1 MRGAAAMVKAMNTPG
16 AGEATRFTGR
26 EHEVLKLLARG
37 LSNKAIGQRLFISE
51 TTAKFHVGNIMRKLD
66 VSRRAEAV
74 YEASKMGV
82 I

>member
-1 MRGAAAMVKAMNTPG
+1 M
-16 AGEATRFTGR
+16 
-26 EHEVLKLLARG
+26 LKLLARG
-37 LSNKAIGQRLFISE
+37 SSNRDIGTELFISE
-51 TTAKFHVGNIMRKLD
+51 TTAKFHVGNILRKLG

>member
-1 MRGAAAMVKAMNTPG
+1 MSNRGI
-16 AGEATRFTGR
+16 GEQ
-26 EHEVLKLLARG
+26 LY
-37 LSNKAIGQRLFISE
+37 ISE
-51 TTAKFHVGNIMRKLD
+51 TTAKFHVGNILRKLG